1 MIQMRRRR
9 LIYALLGL
17 ALAGGLAFGQTAP
30 KAGTQLEQPIPVL
43 ADPGGSGGGAG

>member
-1 MIQMRRRR
+1 MHQTRRRW

-17 ALAGGLAFGQTAP
+17 ALAGGIAFKQTAP
-30 KAGTQLEQPIPVL
+30 QVRAQFEQPVPVL